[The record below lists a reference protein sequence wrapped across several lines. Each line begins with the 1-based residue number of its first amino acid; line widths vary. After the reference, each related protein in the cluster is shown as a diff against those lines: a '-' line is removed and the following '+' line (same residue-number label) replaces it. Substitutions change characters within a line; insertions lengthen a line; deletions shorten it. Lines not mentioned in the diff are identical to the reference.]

1 MKREISAAEAVI
13 TFVFF
18 AAWYA
23 GLGLVH
29 PTFPA
34 SILGCAS
41 LFLVEPLLV
50 LAHELGHAAAAV
62 HVTRRPARVQSGQ
75 PPHSWRFSIGR
86 VQVDYSWRGYTGHC
100 EFDRSVP
107 ITGWGLF
114 LIAVAG
120 PAANLVVAILLGC
133 IAYLNPDAPSLVV
146 WTLYLTAV
154 ASALLAV
161 GNLIPQSD
169 LPEWWPGGIESDHV
183 ISDGYIALLALKGGL
198 RSTLL
203 APPPPRLFNGDAR
216 QALLAAGGFARAQR
230 RPEVGPDHLL
240 LGLFDVGDG
249 AAARVLRECG
259 FRPPPREF
267 GGPPVDPVL
276 TPAAKRAIER
286 AKAVLSLRGD
296 PQIAT
301 EHLLLGLVEER
312 DGPAAAVLEHGGV
325 DRERVRQRLLE
336 ALSP

>member
-1 MKREISAAEAVI
+1 MKREVSAAEAVL

-62 HVTRRPARVQSGQ
+62 HVTRRPARVQSGR

-86 VQVDYSWRGYTGHC
+86 VQVDYSWRGFTGHC

-120 PAANLVVAILLGC
+120 PAANLLIAILLGG

-146 WTLYLTAV
+146 WTLYLSAV
-154 ASALLAV
+154 TSLLLAV

-169 LPEWWPGGIESDHV
+169 LPDWWPGGIESDHV

-198 RSTLL
+198 RNTLL
-203 APPPPRLFNGDAR
+203 APPPSRLFSGVRAR
-216 QALLAAGGFARAQR
+216 RCSRPGASPGLRGAPRSARITCCWVCSTSATE
-230 RPEVGPDHLL
+230 RPRGY
-240 LGLFDVGDG
+240 
-249 AAARVLRECG
+249 CG
-259 FRPPPREF
+259 
-267 GGPPVDPVL
+267 L

-296 PQIAT
+296 PLIAT
-301 EHLLLGLVEER
+301 EHLLLGLVDER
-312 DGPAAAVLEHGGV
+312 DGPVAAVLERGGV
-325 DRERVRQRLLE
+325 DRARVRQRLLE